1 MSPEVRPCFN
11 TECRRVAVPVARKNV
26 KSNTEL
32 KKCELGLKTENAK
45 GEFVEV
51 EVLGWK

>member
-1 MSPEVRPCFN
+1 M
-11 TECRRVAVPVARKNV
+11 PVARKNV
-26 KSNTEL
+26 KSKHRTE
-32 KKCELGLKTENAK
+32 KCELGLKTENAK